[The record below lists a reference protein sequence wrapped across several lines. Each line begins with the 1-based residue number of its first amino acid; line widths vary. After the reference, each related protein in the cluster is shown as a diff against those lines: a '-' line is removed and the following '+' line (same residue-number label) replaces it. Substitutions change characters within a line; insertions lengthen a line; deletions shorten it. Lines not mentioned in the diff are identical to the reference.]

1 MGEFELIDWIRARTP
16 SANGVLT
23 GIGDDCAWVSVG
35 PERASLLITSD
46 LLVDGRHFRLS
57 ECGPVAAGR
66 KAMGANLSDI
76 AAMAGTPRYA
86 VVAVALPHNGA
97 EVVAKGVHEGLVSI
111 ANDHGTSIV
120 GGDTNAWDGPLV
132 ISLTLLGEP
141 HEKGPIFRSGARVGD
156 ILCVTGPLGGSI
168 LGRHLTPKPR
178 LSEARA
184 LADTGELRSMI
195 DLSDGLA
202 SDLGHILAASGGVGA
217 TLFEELV
224 PIHRDAELLSR
235 TTGRTTLA
243 HALSDGEDFELCVAV
258 SPAFYSVRDVREQFP
273 WLIRIGVI
281 EAEPGVRLRA
291 ADGIVRRID
300 IRGFDQLT
308 T

>member
-1 MGEFELIDWIRARTP
+1 
-16 SANGVLT
+16 
-23 GIGDDCAWVSVG
+23 
-35 PERASLLITSD
+35 
-46 LLVDGRHFRLS
+46 
-57 ECGPVAAGR
+57 
-66 KAMGANLSDI
+66 MGANLSDI

-86 VVAVALPHNGA
+86 VVAVALPRDGA
-97 EVVAKGVHEGLVSI
+97 EVVAKGVHGGLVSI
-111 ANDHGTSIV
+111 ATEHGTSIV

-132 ISLTLLGEP
+132 IGVTLLGEP
-141 HEKGPIFRSGARVGD
+141 HEKGPILRSGARVGD

-184 LADTGELRSMI
+184 LADTCELRAMI
-195 DLSDGLA
+195 DLSDGLV

-217 TLFEELV
+217 TLFEDLL
-224 PIHRDAELLSR
+224 PIHPDAELLSR
-235 TTGRTTLA
+235 TTGRAALD

-258 SPAFYSVRDVREQFP
+258 SPAFFSGRDVTSQFP

-281 EAEPGVRLRA
+281 EAEPGFRLRGA
-291 ADGIVRRID
+291 EGTVRRIYL
-300 IRGFDQLT
+300 RGFDHLT